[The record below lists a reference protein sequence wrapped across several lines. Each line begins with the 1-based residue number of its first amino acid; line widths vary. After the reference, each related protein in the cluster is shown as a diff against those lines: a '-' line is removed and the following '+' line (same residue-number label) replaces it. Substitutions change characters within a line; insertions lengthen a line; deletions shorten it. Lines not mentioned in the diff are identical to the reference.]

1 MAKLEI
7 RKKSHKYTATIERE
21 RSYFD
26 LELDIEVDK
35 NYVYIKGTDNLSTE
49 VDLKMDIRFL
59 DAFIRLLQ
67 EINGYHKTWEEDK
80 WKKIAK

>member
-21 RSYFD
+21 KSHFALN
-26 LELDIEVDK
+26 LEIEVDRDHI
-35 NYVYIKGTDNLSTE
+35 YMVGADNLAT
-49 VDLKMDIRFL
+49 VIDLKMNIRFL

-67 EINGYHKTWEEDK
+67 EINGYHKAMGEQFR
-80 WKKIAK
+80 I